1 LLFIPR
7 TILERSRVLDGKAAR
22 HLPERSAREDGEV
35 AKRRRQVRIEALK
48 LLLAVE
54 ASIAAAWAA
63 GEPLRSE
70 PVQAQMIARE
80 VTVRS

>member
-1 LLFIPR
+1 
-7 TILERSRVLDGKAAR
+7 
-22 HLPERSAREDGEV
+22 V

-48 LLLAVE
+48 LLFAVV

-70 PVQAQMIARE
+70 PVQAQMIAQE
-80 VTVRS
+80 STVRS